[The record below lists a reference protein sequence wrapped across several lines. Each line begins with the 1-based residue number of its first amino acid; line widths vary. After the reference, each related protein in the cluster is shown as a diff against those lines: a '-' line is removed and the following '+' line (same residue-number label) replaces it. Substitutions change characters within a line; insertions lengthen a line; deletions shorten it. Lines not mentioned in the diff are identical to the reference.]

1 MKKFFTTLC
10 LMVALALGTTN
21 ASTTYFA
28 DDFSNGLGS
37 YTVIDGDGLTAS
49 SIYSQI
55 FGSAIGAQSWFPVQ
69 FSSSQICAV
78 ALSNFEPAGTADDW
92 MISPEIAIGENVT
105 LEWYALSFSQAVGA
119 ESAYG
124 YDGYEILVSDNG
136 GTTKEDFTTVVFST
150 TAENGEAEHK
160 IQMDDFGFANKTV
173 RFAIHSNS
181 TQKLGLVFTYVQMY
195 TPDEYDLQ
203 LASTTTPANVELGSQ
218 QILGAKVYN
227 YSGAAVSSFDLTIQE
242 EGGEAIVTTFS
253 DLTWAY
259 GEELDL
265 TSADPWLANVLG
277 SRNLTF
283 TVGNING
290 VNATDAT
297 PENNTL
303 VASTFVY
310 DNSNSTTLTPL
321 YEQFTS
327 STCGPC
333 YSIGETYGMTALT
346 DKNVAE
352 KGLVLVK
359 YQMNWPGTGD
369 TYFNNDGGMRQNFYE
384 VTGVPA
390 AYGNGSE
397 YEFTNENLSQT
408 GLDKLYDA
416 RGFYTISNASYT
428 VDEEAKTVNVKAT
441 IAPVADF
448 TGNDVKVHV
457 ALFEFKTTGNVGSNG
472 ETEFHHVMHKMLPN
486 GNGTAVTALAAG
498 SEQIIELT
506 GDMSATHVEEMS
518 DLGVAIFVQNATTHQ
533 IYQAA
538 YAVKGS
544 GETGVKELSDGSGI
558 IGLYPNPANNATNLK
573 YAVGTASNVSIE
585 LFDATGSNVYN
596 VNVGNLS
603 EGYYTYNFNNLAQL
617 SNGQYF
623 VRLNIG
629 GNTYNDVL
637 NIVR

>member
-1 MKKFFTTLC
+1 MKKIFTTFC
-10 LMVALALGTTN
+10 LMVALAFGTAN
-21 ASTTYFA
+21 AATTYYA
-28 DDFSNGLGS
+28 DNFSQGLDQ
-37 YTVIDGDGLTAS
+37 YTLIDGDGLAGS

-105 LEWYALSFSQAVGA
+105 LEWYALSFAQYLGA
-119 ESAYG
+119 EGTYG

-136 GTTKEDFTTVVFST
+136 GTTKADFTTVVFST
-150 TAENGEAEHK
+150 TAEDGEITHQVK
-160 IQMDDFGFANKTV
+160 LDDFGFANKTV

-218 QILGAKVYN
+218 QMLGATVYN

-242 EGGEAIVTTFS
+242 DGGDPIVTTFS

-259 GEELDL
+259 GEGLNL

-333 YSIGETYGMTALT
+333 
-346 DKNVAE
+346 
-352 KGLVLVK
+352 
-359 YQMNWPGTGD
+359 
-369 TYFNNDGGMRQNFYE
+369 
-384 VTGVPA
+384 
-390 AYGNGSE
+390 
-397 YEFTNENLSQT
+397 
-408 GLDKLYDA
+408 
-416 RGFYTISNASYT
+416 
-428 VDEEAKTVNVKAT
+428 
-441 IAPVADF
+441 
-448 TGNDVKVHV
+448 
-457 ALFEFKTTGNVGSNG
+457 
-472 ETEFHHVMHKMLPN
+472 
-486 GNGTAVTALAAG
+486 
-498 SEQIIELT
+498 
-506 GDMSATHVEEMS
+506 
-518 DLGVAIFVQNATTHQ
+518 
-533 IYQAA
+533 
-538 YAVKGS
+538 
-544 GETGVKELSDGSGI
+544 
-558 IGLYPNPANNATNLK
+558 
-573 YAVGTASNVSIE
+573 
-585 LFDATGSNVYN
+585 
-596 VNVGNLS
+596 
-603 EGYYTYNFNNLAQL
+603 
-617 SNGQYF
+617 
-623 VRLNIG
+623 
-629 GNTYNDVL
+629 
-637 NIVR
+637 